1 MNKRQLKKII
11 MNAVWT
17 NHGTVKTTTIKV
29 RGMKFYIYLDSES
42 HLSVFAEDW
51 DNMSA
56 NVYENIIY
64 NLIWQDKSIYIKKAY
79 ATKKETIN
87 AGTLTYLMINNT
99 IIVCLDKESKK
110 LTFKPYKPTQEINQ
124 HIKDFLCE
132 NNVPLKFFTIALSLH
147 IKHIFDF
154 SLSLY

>member
-1 MNKRQLKKII
+1 
-11 MNAVWT
+11 
-17 NHGTVKTTTIKV
+17 
-29 RGMKFYIYLDSES
+29 MKEI
-42 HLSVFAEDW
+42 V
-51 DNMSA
+51 
-56 NVYENIIY
+56 NIG
-64 NLIWQDKSIYIKKAY
+64 N
-79 ATKKETIN
+79 
-87 AGTLTYLMINNT
+87 LTYLMIDNN
-99 IIVCLDKESKK
+99 IIVGLDKESKE